1 MTSPDV
7 VQALD
12 DLAAAFPRHEFPP
25 RSRVEYARRLANLP
39 PAAVCAAIDRAID
52 TATFPPSIGE
62 IRAAVADLALGDEV
76 QPETAWAEVM
86 REVRRVG
93 HNRPPT
99 FANGRFLP
107 PEVPSFSDPRI
118 AEAVDATGW
127 TYLCTGEPM
136 GVVKAQFERTL
147 RAVCERAAKRVQTGR
162 LPSGEAIPAGE
173 GAEGEPLRMIPG
185 GRERAS

>member
-25 RSRVEYARRLANLP
+25 RSRVEYARRLADLP
-39 PAAVCAAIDRAID
+39 PAAVCAAVERAIL

-62 IRAAVADLALGDEV
+62 IRAVVAELALGDAV

-107 PEVPSFSDPRI
+107 PEAPTFSDPRI

-127 TYLCTGEPM
+127 AYLCTGEPM
-136 GVVKAQFERTL
+136 GVVKGQFERTL
-147 RAVCERAAKRVQTGR
+147 RAVCERATRRVQNGR
-162 LPSGEAIPAGE
+162 LPDGTPLPSGDE
-173 GAEGEPLRMIPG
+173 GGEPLRMIPG
-185 GRERAS
+185 GRESA